1 MNSIDVEYA
10 IKKDVRNN
18 PIIRE
23 ADTRQ
28 RDEFIRASVVWS
40 LIVGMAMFAAWQHF
54 QILRNGYKVE
64 QLQHARAQEEA
75 INRRLRLTIET
86 LRAPQRI
93 EQIAT
98 TELHM
103 IVPPPGS
110 TLVIQRVAPS
120 SADKAIV
127 ASARSLMGPRR

>member
-28 RDEFIRASVVWS
+28 RDEFIRTAVLWS
-40 LIVGMAMFAAWQHF
+40 LIVGMAMFAAWQHL
-54 QILRNGYKVE
+54 QIQSNGYKVE
-64 QLQHARAQEEA
+64 QMQHAHAQEEA
-75 INRRLRLTIET
+75 INRRLRLMIET

-93 EQIAT
+93 ELIAT
-98 TELHM
+98 TQLHM

-110 TLVIQRVAPS
+110 TIVIERVAPS
-120 SADKAIV
+120 AVDKAIV
-127 ASARSLMGPRR
+127 ASARSVTGPGR